1 MPFHGL
7 YVGNINKFPKRF
19 IQEALNEESYDVRD
33 QEVEPNGSANYVI
46 LWFPTK
52 AYFNGARAAFIE
64 WQPIG
69 NHVRLKVY
77 PANKPPPAGLI
88 AREVPKIDAKVKK
101 IQKNLTDLV
110 LAWDHDHNLPNKVFA
125 EPAWKAAQKAKTE
138 KERIAWEAENDLEV
152 DEAFRVA
159 AEQEEAQTKTEL
171 DRQLGVEPQ
180 A

>member
-1 MPFHGL
+1 M
-7 YVGNINKFPKRF
+7 
-19 IQEALNEESYDVRD
+19 
-33 QEVEPNGSANYVI
+33 
-46 LWFPTK
+46 
-52 AYFNGARAAFIE
+52 
-64 WQPIG
+64 
-69 NHVRLKVY
+69 
-77 PANKPPPAGLI
+77 
-88 AREVPKIDAKVKK
+88 REVPKIDAKVKK

-125 EPAWKAAQKAKTE
+125 EPAWKAAQKAKIE

-152 DEAFRVA
+152 DEAFRVG